1 MLPHRQSFELQMVST
16 LTSLASDCQL
26 KCHASADS
34 ILDYGQY
41 VILST
46 GNFLC
51 SAPTGN
57 STMDFSTLPVN
68 NGVVDSPP
76 EQKRC
81 SQVPCSPSP
90 LRSKGFQN
98 SSMVPTDSNKATQR
112 KLYEDANFPT
122 VEAKSQLPNGLHR
135 RFTHPRPCCPLST
148 KAGRL
153 EKKMRAAS
161 CSHSPTH
168 TWDSWER
175 WSLQA
180 QRREQIRQANACAK
194 GGYSRG
200 PKILKTLEKLKKGSQ
215 L

>member
-1 MLPHRQSFELQMVST
+1 MVSAS
-16 LTSLASDCQL
+16 TSVPPDCQL
-26 KCHASADS
+26 KCHAFADS

-68 NGVVDSPP
+68 DGVVDSPL

-90 LRSKGFQN
+90 LCSKGVQN
-98 SSMVPTDSNKATQR
+98 SSMVPTNLNKATQR

-122 VEAKSQLPNGLHR
+122 VEPKSQLPNGLCGG
-135 RFTHPRPCCPLST
+135 FTRPSPCCPLST
-148 KAGRL
+148 EAGRL
-153 EKKMRAAS
+153 EKKMRATS

-168 TWDSWER
+168 TWDSWEHQ
-175 WSLQA
+175 SLQA
-180 QRREQIRQANACAK
+180 QRREQIRQANACAR
-194 GGYSRG
+194 GGYS
-200 PKILKTLEKLKKGSQ
+200 
-215 L
+215 

>member
-1 MLPHRQSFELQMVST
+1 MVS
-16 LTSLASDCQL
+16 LSTSVPPDCQL
-26 KCHASADS
+26 KCHASVDS
-34 ILDYGQY
+34 ILDYRQY

-68 NGVVDSPP
+68 DRVVDSPP

-90 LRSKGFQN
+90 LRSKGVQN
-98 SSMVPTDSNKATQR
+98 LSMVPTDLNKAMQR

-122 VEAKSQLPNGLHR
+122 VEPKSQLPNGLYGG
-135 RFTHPRPCCPLST
+135 FTRPRPCCPLST
-148 KAGRL
+148 EAGRL
-153 EKKMRAAS
+153 EKKMHAAS

-168 TWDSWER
+168 TWDS
-175 WSLQA
+175 
-180 QRREQIRQANACAK
+180 
-194 GGYSRG
+194 
-200 PKILKTLEKLKKGSQ
+200 
-215 L
+215 

>member
-1 MLPHRQSFELQMVST
+1 MVST
-16 LTSLASDCQL
+16 STSLPPDCQL

-41 VILST
+41 FIFST
-46 GNFLC
+46 RNFLC
-51 SAPTGN
+51 SAPTTN
-57 STMDFSTLPVN
+57 STMDFSTLLVN

-90 LRSKGFQN
+90 LRSKGVQN
-98 SSMVPTDSNKATQR
+98 SSMVPSDSNKATQR

-135 RFTHPRPCCPLST
+135 GFTPPCPYCPLST
-148 KAGRL
+148 EAGRL
-153 EKKMRAAS
+153 EKKMCAAS
-161 CSHSPTH
+161 CSHSSTH

-175 WSLQA
+175 QSLQE
-180 QRREQIRQANACAK
+180 QWREQIHQANACAR

-200 PKILKTLEKLKKGSQ
+200 LEILKALEKLKKGSQ

>member
-1 MLPHRQSFELQMVST
+1 MVSAS
-16 LTSLASDCQL
+16 TSIPPNCQL

-68 NGVVDSPP
+68 DGVMDCPP

-81 SQVPCSPSP
+81 SQVPCLPSP
-90 LRSKGFQN
+90 LRSKGVQN
-98 SSMVPTDSNKATQR
+98 SSMVPTDLNKATQR
-112 KLYEDANFPT
+112 NLYEDANFPT
-122 VEAKSQLPNGLHR
+122 VEPKSQLPNGLCGG
-135 RFTHPRPCCPLST
+135 FTRPHLCCPLST
-148 KAGRL
+148 EAGRL
-153 EKKMRAAS
+153 EKKMRAAY

-175 WSLQA
+175 RSLQA
-180 QRREQIRQANACAK
+180 QRREQIRQANACVR

-200 PKILKTLEKLKKGSQ
+200 PEILKALEKLKKESQ

>member
-1 MLPHRQSFELQMVST
+1 MLKYFGYCKLALPHRQSFELQMVST
-16 LTSLASDCQL
+16 LTSLARDCQL

-68 NGVVDSPP
+68 DGVVDSPP

-90 LRSKGFQN
+90 LRSKG
-98 SSMVPTDSNKATQR
+98 V
-112 KLYEDANFPT
+112 
-122 VEAKSQLPNGLHR
+122 
-135 RFTHPRPCCPLST
+135 
-148 KAGRL
+148 
-153 EKKMRAAS
+153 
-161 CSHSPTH
+161 
-168 TWDSWER
+168 
-175 WSLQA
+175 
-180 QRREQIRQANACAK
+180 
-194 GGYSRG
+194 
-200 PKILKTLEKLKKGSQ
+200 
-215 L
+215 

>member
-1 MLPHRQSFELQMVST
+1 MLKYFGYCKLALPHRQSFELQMVSMS
-16 LTSLASDCQL
+16 TSLALDCQF

-51 SAPTGN
+51 SAPTRN

-68 NGVVDSPP
+68 NGIVDSPP
-76 EQKRC
+76 KQKRF

-90 LRSKGFQN
+90 LHSKGVQN
-98 SSMVPTDSNKATQR
+98 LSMVPTNSNKVTQR

-122 VEAKSQLPNGLHR
+122 VEAKSQLPNGLYGG
-135 RFTHPRPCCPLST
+135 FTRPCPCCPLST
-148 KAGRL
+148 EVGRL
-153 EKKMRAAS
+153 EKKMRATS

-168 TWDSWER
+168 IWDSWER
-175 WSLQA
+175 RSLQ
-180 QRREQIRQANACAK
+180 E
-194 GGYSRG
+194 
-200 PKILKTLEKLKKGSQ
+200 
-215 L
+215 

>member
-16 LTSLASDCQL
+16 STSLAHDCQL
-26 KCHASADS
+26 KCHASANS
-34 ILDYGQY
+34 IMDYGQY

-46 GNFLC
+46 RNFLC
-51 SAPTGN
+51 SSPTRN
-57 STMDFSTLPVN
+57 LTMDFSTLPVN
-68 NGVVDSPP
+68 DRVVDSPP

-90 LRSKGFQN
+90 FHSRGVQN
-98 SSMVPTDSNKATQR
+98 SSIVPTNLNKATQR

-122 VEAKSQLPNGLHR
+122 AEAKSQLPNGLHGG
-135 RFTHPRPCCPLST
+135 FTRPLPCCLLSIE
-148 KAGRL
+148 AGRL

-175 WSLQA
+175 RFLQA
-180 QRREQIRQANACAK
+180 QQREQIRQANACAR
-194 GGYSRG
+194 GGYS
-200 PKILKTLEKLKKGSQ
+200 
-215 L
+215 